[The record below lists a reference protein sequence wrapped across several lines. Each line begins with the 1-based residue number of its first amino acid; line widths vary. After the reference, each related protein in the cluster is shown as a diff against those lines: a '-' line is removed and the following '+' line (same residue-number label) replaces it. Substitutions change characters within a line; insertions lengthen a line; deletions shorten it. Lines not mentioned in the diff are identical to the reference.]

1 MKLVFIFVSVT
12 SLSFFNVKVQVLSL
26 QRGLMARMLGH
37 IVLDKHLVGPVTKTI
52 LLSPEVSKAEVHFRL
67 LVNVHTGPFLNW
79 RSALACRISFSE
91 LICPKYDGIEVLDH
105 II

>member
-26 QRGLMARMLGH
+26 QRGFVARMLGH

-52 LLSPEVSKAEVHFRL
+52 FLSPEVSKAEVRFRL

-79 RSALACRISFSE
+79 GCALACRISFSE
-91 LICPKYDGIEVLDH
+91 LICPEYDCIEVLDH